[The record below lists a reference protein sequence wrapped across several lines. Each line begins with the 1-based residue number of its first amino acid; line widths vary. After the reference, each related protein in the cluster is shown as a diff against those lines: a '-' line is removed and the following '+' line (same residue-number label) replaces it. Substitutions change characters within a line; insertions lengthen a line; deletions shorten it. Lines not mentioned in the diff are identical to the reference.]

1 VITPHPRVTCAV
13 AGVAAGRAETLVGK
27 VSCKSA
33 DALSQQADAYV
44 INSDS
49 PQDSQRLKQI
59 THTTLPVLLD
69 RQLAWAR
76 QYDML
81 PKSNQPM
88 GMMSGVGQMG
98 FVVIDASGTI
108 RVQRPCEGHAGL

>member
-1 VITPHPRVTCAV
+1 M
-13 AGVAAGRAETLVGK
+13 
-27 VSCKSA
+27 
-33 DALSQQADAYV
+33 YV

-98 FVVIDASGTI
+98 FVVIDANGTI
-108 RVQRPCEGHAGL
+108 RVQRVDINFGQHASQILDILRLIQTSG

>member
-1 VITPHPRVTCAV
+1 M
-13 AGVAAGRAETLVGK
+13 
-27 VSCKSA
+27 
-33 DALSQQADAYV
+33 YV
-44 INSDS
+44 INSDT

-108 RVQRPCEGHAGL
+108 RVQRVDINFGQHASQILDILRLIQTSG

>member
-1 VITPHPRVTCAV
+1 M
-13 AGVAAGRAETLVGK
+13 
-27 VSCKSA
+27 
-33 DALSQQADAYV
+33 YV

-98 FVVIDASGTI
+98 FVVIDASGSI
-108 RVQRPCEGHAGL
+108 RVQRVDINFGQHASQILDILRLLQTS

>member
-1 VITPHPRVTCAV
+1 M
-13 AGVAAGRAETLVGK
+13 
-27 VSCKSA
+27 
-33 DALSQQADAYV
+33 YV

-98 FVVIDASGTI
+98 FVVIDASGSI
-108 RVQRPCEGHAGL
+108 RVQRVDINFGQHASQILDILRLIQTSG

>member
-1 VITPHPRVTCAV
+1 M
-13 AGVAAGRAETLVGK
+13 
-27 VSCKSA
+27 
-33 DALSQQADAYV
+33 YV

-108 RVQRPCEGHAGL
+108 RVQRVDINFGQHASQILDILRLIQTSG

>member
-1 VITPHPRVTCAV
+1 M
-13 AGVAAGRAETLVGK
+13 
-27 VSCKSA
+27 
-33 DALSQQADAYV
+33 YV

-69 RQLAWAR
+69 RQLVWAR

-98 FVVIDASGTI
+98 FVVIDASGSI
-108 RVQRPCEGHAGL
+108 RVQRVDINFGQHASQILDILRLLQTS

>member
-1 VITPHPRVTCAV
+1 V
-13 AGVAAGRAETLVGK
+13 
-27 VSCKSA
+27 
-33 DALSQQADAYV
+33 YV

-98 FVVIDASGTI
+98 FVVIDANGTI
-108 RVQRPCEGHAGL
+108 RVQRVDINFGQHASQILDILRLLQTS